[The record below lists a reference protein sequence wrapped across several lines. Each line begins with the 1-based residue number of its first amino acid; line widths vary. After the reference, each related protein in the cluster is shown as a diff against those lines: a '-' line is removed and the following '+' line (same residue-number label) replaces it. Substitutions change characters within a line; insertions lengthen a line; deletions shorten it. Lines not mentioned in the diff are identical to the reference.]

1 MAYVVCQ
8 RHGGHGA
15 AAVCRHIYRSVL
27 AGEPLGHMA
36 KLNVDYEGSQLG
48 PSGFARHVRA
58 GIADLSEGLLVT
70 GDTGLDLM
78 FTYGWV
84 PICPLCFRDA
94 GGAGLNATDL
104 LSFVPQLQR
113 RKNRPLRSC

>member
-48 PSGFARHVRA
+48 PIWFCAACASRDC
-58 GIADLSEGLLVT
+58 GILSEGLLVT
-70 GDTGLDLM
+70 GDTG
-78 FTYGWV
+78 
-84 PICPLCFRDA
+84 
-94 GGAGLNATDL
+94 
-104 LSFVPQLQR
+104 
-113 RKNRPLRSC
+113 